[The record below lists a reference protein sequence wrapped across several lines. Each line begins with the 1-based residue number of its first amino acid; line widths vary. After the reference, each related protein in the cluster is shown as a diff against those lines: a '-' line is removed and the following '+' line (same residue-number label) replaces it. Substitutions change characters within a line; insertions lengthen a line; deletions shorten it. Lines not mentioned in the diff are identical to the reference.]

1 MIGVMAVNSVISL
14 LSSNEIWV
22 SPWWEKNSVFF
33 FEDLT

>member
-1 MIGVMAVNSVISL
+1 MIGVMAVNSVVSL

-22 SPWWEKNSVFF
+22 SLWWEKTLFF